1 MRGTLAVRA
10 QSGSRAVGSGASGL
24 FVAVVPTEYRKALER
39 RADIA
44 TPARSGRGLVIG
56 EAAPWLISRRS

>member
-10 QSGSRAVGSGASGL
+10 QSGELGRWDRAQRL

-44 TPARSGRGLVIG
+44 TPATGAVVGDG
-56 EAAPWLISRRS
+56 EARRG